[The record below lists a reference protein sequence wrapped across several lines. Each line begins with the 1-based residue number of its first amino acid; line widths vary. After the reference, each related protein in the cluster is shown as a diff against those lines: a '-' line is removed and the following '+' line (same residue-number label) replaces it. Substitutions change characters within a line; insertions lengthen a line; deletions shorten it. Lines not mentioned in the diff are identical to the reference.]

1 MSHTLGLLIPYRDR
15 KDHLD
20 KFIPYMNDFF
30 KKSDINYVILVV
42 EQIDT
47 KAFNR
52 AKLLNIGF
60 NLLKDRC
67 DYFVFHDIDMLP
79 DENSDYS
86 YCDTPTHLAQKLEEL
101 SFKNPKQGWGRYYKE
116 YFGGVTMFN
125 KEDFIK
131 INGYSNNYWGWGKED
146 DDLRLRCIKE
156 ELTIKTRQNLYHSLQ
171 HLKTREKHPNFRDNW
186 SNLNNLKSD
195 NNKIYLKEGLNTL
208 KYNFIDVKDNEGF
221 IKVKV
226 KV

>member
-1 MSHTLGLLIPYRDR
+1 MNHNLGILIPYRNR

-20 KFIPYMNDFF
+20 KFIPYMNNFLE
-30 KKSDINYVILVV
+30 KLDINYVILVI
-42 EQIDT
+42 EQLDS
-47 KAFNR
+47 KPFNR

-60 NLLKDRC
+60 NFLKDRY

-79 DENSDYS
+79 EKNSDYS
-86 YCDTPTHLAQKLEEL
+86 YCDTPTHLAQRLEEL
-101 SFKNPKQGWGRYYKE
+101 AFKNPTQGWGRYYKE

-125 KEDFIK
+125 REDFIK

-156 ELTIKTRQNLYHSLQ
+156 GLTIKTRQNLYHSLQ
-171 HLKTREKHPNFRDNW
+171 HSKTREKHPDFRNNW
-186 SNLNNLKSD
+186 DNLNKLKMD
-195 NNKIYLKEGLNTL
+195 NTKSYLKEGLNTL
-208 KYNFIDVKDNEGF
+208 EYDFVDVEDNDGF

-226 KV
+226 NV